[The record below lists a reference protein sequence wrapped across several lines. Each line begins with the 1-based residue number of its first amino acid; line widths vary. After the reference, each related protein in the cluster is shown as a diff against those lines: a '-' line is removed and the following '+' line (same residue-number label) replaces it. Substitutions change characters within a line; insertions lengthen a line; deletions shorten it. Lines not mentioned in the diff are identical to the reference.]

1 MSENRQISRSRTL
14 RSGKVAFNY
23 GRSVVDCTV
32 RNLST
37 HGACLE
43 LESVVGI
50 PDAFNLVIAG
60 DPAKHAC
67 RLMWRTEHRVGV
79 AFDEPMPDRRDTRV
93 SDRREP
99 APAAE
104 TAKSDIVR
112 AELLALRAG
121 LEEVAFGVV
130 LLDQGL
136 RAQFINRA
144 FRKMWRLPDAKA
156 DAKPSFVTLLHHG
169 CVIGAYE
176 IPASDL
182 DAYVAERVAHVEAGN
197 PAPVDLR
204 LTSGE
209 ALRFQ
214 CTALPA
220 GGRMLSYTPVTDIV
234 RHADQLDILHAALD
248 IVDQGIIL
256 LDAEFNAT
264 FINRAARALWQVP
277 VKARGKLAY
286 AEIVEHAHEV
296 GLLDVASRDARHD
309 DRAAPR
315 LCPRR
320 QRSAG
325 RSCAERRPRHSLAM
339 HRSARRRS
347 HDQLCRRERPRPA
360 RCARARA
367 AGGSARCG
375 GIVRSITRSTARSY

>member
-1 MSENRQISRSRTL
+1 MSENRQVSRSRTL

-50 PDAFNLVIAG
+50 PDAFSLVVAG
-60 DPAKHAC
+60 DPTKHAC

-79 AFDEPMPDRRDTRV
+79 AFDEPMPDRREARV
-93 SDRREP
+93 PDRRDA

-104 TAKSDIVR
+104 AAKSDIVR
-112 AELLALRAG
+112 ADLLALRAG
-121 LEEVAFGVV
+121 LDEVAFGVV

-144 FRKMWRLPDAKA
+144 FRKMWHLPDAKA
-156 DAKPSFVTLLHHG
+156 DAKPSFATLLHHG
-169 CVIGAYE
+169 CMTGAYE
-176 IPASDL
+176 VPARDL
-182 DAYVAERVAHVEAGN
+182 DAYVAERVAHVKAGN

-204 LTSGE
+204 LTNGE

-220 GGRMLSYTPVTDIV
+220 GGRMLSYTLVTDIV
-234 RHADQLDILHAALD
+234 RHADELDILHAALD
-248 IVDQGIIL
+248 IVDRGIIL
-256 LDAEFNAT
+256 LDGEFNAT

-296 GLLDVASRDARHD
+296 GLLDVAVETLDTMIARRLAYVRAGNAQPADHALSDGRVIRSQCTVLPGGGRMISYVDVSDLARHD
-309 DRAAPR
+309 APALAPR
-315 LCPRR
+315 VAPHV
-320 QRSAG
+320 A
-325 RSCAERRPRHSLAM
+325 AE
-339 HRSARRRS
+339 
-347 HDQLCRRERPRPA
+347 
-360 RCARARA
+360 
-367 AGGSARCG
+367 
-375 GIVRSITRSTARSY
+375 

>member
-1 MSENRQISRSRTL
+1 MSENRQAPRSRTL

-32 RNLST
+32 RNLSS

-50 PDAFNLVIAG
+50 PDTFSLVLAG
-60 DPAKHAC
+60 DPTRHAC
-67 RLMWRTEHRVGV
+67 RMMWRTEHRVGV
-79 AFDEPMPDRRDTRV
+79 AFDEPMPERRDARV
-93 SDRREP
+93 ADRREP

-104 TAKSDIVR
+104 TARSEVVR
-112 AELLALRAG
+112 ADLLALRSG
-121 LEEVAFGVV
+121 LDEVSFGVV

-156 DAKPSFVTLLHHG
+156 DAKPSFTTLLHHG
-169 CVIGAYE
+169 CVTGAYE
-176 IPASDL
+176 VPASDL
-182 DAYVAERVAHVEAGN
+182 DAYVAERVAHVKAGN

-204 LTSGE
+204 LTNGE

-234 RHADQLDILHAALD
+234 RHADRLDILHAALD

-256 LDAEFNAT
+256 LDTELNAT
-264 FINRAARALWQVP
+264 FINRAARALWDVP
-277 VKARGKLAY
+277 VKTRGKLAY
-286 AEIVEHAHEV
+286 ADIVEHAHEV
-296 GLLDVASRDARHD
+296 GLLDVSAETLDTMIARRLAYVRAGNAQPADHALTDGRVIRSQCTVLPGGGRMISYVDVSDLARHE
-309 DRAAPR
+309 APALAPR
-315 LCPRR
+315 L
-320 QRSAG
+320 
-325 RSCAERRPRHSLAM
+325 SLPM
-339 HRSARRRS
+339 
-347 HDQLCRRERPRPA
+347 PA
-360 RCARARA
+360 D
-367 AGGSARCG
+367 
-375 GIVRSITRSTARSY
+375 